1 MPTSTHTENIL
12 ILKLGIIR
20 FATSLL
26 VVLITNVL
34 NRVLIVEYQTPAGL
48 IAFIF
53 AFQHLA
59 TPSGLI
65 AGYFS
70 DKLEPTGRR
79 RTPFILGGMF
89 LSLSVMPFFPA
100 WGLALAVAPADRQLL
115 WLGAGLFS
123 LFGVGTTVS
132 ATAVNALLVDR
143 VSRRRRGLAM
153 TLVWILTL
161 AGMIMGASGF
171 HYLFPGAQVQ
181 HLPRI
186 FWLFTLLAAGIT
198 LVSLRGI
205 EPPRPDG
212 RPRPAAVASL
222 GCALQSFGQSSQ
234 ALLFFSFLAASVF
247 FLAMHIFILT
257 PFGGEVLQLP
267 VGETTKFGV
276 ITSYGTLL
284 GMGAAYWRLR
294 PPAAVADTANLPIGL
309 GLGALAF
316 GLLSFSAWQAHAT
329 PATAGLWLLGFAR
342 GFYNAGLAHLTMR
355 LAHPV
360 FGGVFMGLWNLLSGL
375 ALALGEMIGGF
386 FLDLG
391 LTWLGTA
398 RAAYAGVFLL
408 EALGLLGCLV
418 LLRFLKVER
427 YWEQLS
433 RILAIA
439 RLPGS
444 AGGQSG
450 AAPAG
455 SERE

>member
-1 MPTSTHTENIL
+1 MPTSTSNENIL

-26 VVLITNVL
+26 VILITNVL
-34 NRVLIVEYQTPAGL
+34 NRVLIVEYQTPASL

-89 LSLSVMPFFPA
+89 LSLAVTPFFPF
-100 WGLALAVAPADRQLL
+100 WGLALAAAPADRQLF
-115 WLGAGLFS
+115 WLGVVLFS

-143 VSRRRRGLAM
+143 VSWRRRGLAM

-161 AGMIMGASGF
+161 AGMIIGSSGF
-171 HYLFPGAQVQ
+171 HFLFPGDQVR

-186 FWLFTLLAAGIT
+186 FWLFTLGAAALTI
-198 LVSLRGI
+198 VSLRGI
-205 EPPRPDG
+205 EMPLPSVRRQPE
-212 RPRPAAVASL
+212 AVAGLERSL
-222 GCALQSFGQSSQ
+222 WSFGQSSQ
-234 ALLFFSFLAASVF
+234 ALLFFGFLAASVF

-257 PFGGEVLQLP
+257 PFGGEILQLP
-267 VGETTKFGV
+267 VGETTKFGMV
-276 ITSYGTLL
+276 ISYGTLF
-284 GMGAAYWRLR
+284 GMGAASWRLR
-294 PPAAVADTANLPIGL
+294 QAVAVGDAVNLPIGL

-316 GLLSFSAWQAHAT
+316 GLLSLSAWQAHAT
-329 PATAGLWLLGFAR
+329 AAAAGLWLLGFAK

-360 FGGVFMGLWNLLSGL
+360 FGGVFMGLWNLISGL
-375 ALALGEMIGGF
+375 ALALGEMAGGF
-386 FLDLG
+386 FLDRFLQRLDTSAG
-391 LTWLGTA
+391 
-398 RAAYAGVFLL
+398 AYVGVFLL
-408 EALGLLGCLV
+408 QAVGLLGCLIF
-418 LLRFLKVER
+418 LRFLKVER
-427 YWEQLS
+427 YWRQIARS
-433 RILAIA
+433 LAIPL
-439 RLPGS
+439 LPGA
-444 AGGQSG
+444 AGGQGG
-450 AAPAG
+450 APPG
-455 SERE
+455 PER